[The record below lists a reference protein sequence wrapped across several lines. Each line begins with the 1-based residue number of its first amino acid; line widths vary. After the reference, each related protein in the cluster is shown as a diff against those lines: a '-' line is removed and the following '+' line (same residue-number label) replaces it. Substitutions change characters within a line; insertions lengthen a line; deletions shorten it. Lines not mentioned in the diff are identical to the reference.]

1 MLHYSIEGFPL
12 SDLTPTH
19 LTYAAL
25 LAGSIAAISGLLR
38 LLTFSGALAA
48 FVVGFFVFGFG
59 GLPFAVP
66 LLAFFFSSSLL
77 SRVGRGRK
85 ARYHTI
91 YDKTAR
97 RDAGQVLAN
106 GAVAAALAFAF
117 AFTPSTRQTA
127 LLYLAALAAVNADT
141 WATEIGGLAPG
152 RPFLITTL
160 RRVDPGTSGGVSLLG
175 LIAALLGALFVAG
188 AGWLAWPLNTTQ
200 LLWKPDAP
208 EILSIA
214 WAGFIAAF
222 ADSIL
227 GASLQAQY
235 RCSRCGRQTERSA
248 HCDQPARRLQGWRW
262 ITNDVV
268 NFLASLLGVLF
279 AWLLLTQFTYPI

>member
-1 MLHYSIEGFPL
+1 M

-19 LTYAAL
+19 LIYAAL
-25 LAGSIAAISGLLR
+25 LAGSIAIVSGLLR
-38 LLTFSGALAA
+38 LLTYSGALAA

-59 GLPFAVP
+59 GLPFAAS

-77 SRVGRGRK
+77 SRLGHARK
-85 ARYHTI
+85 AKLNAL

-117 AFTPSTRQTA
+117 AFTPATRQCA

-141 WATEIGGLAPG
+141 WATEVGGLARG
-152 RPFLITTL
+152 RPWLVTTL
-160 RRVDPGTSGGVSLLG
+160 RRVDPGTSGAVSPLG
-175 LIAALLGALFVAG
+175 LFAALLGALFIAG
-188 AGWLAWPLNTTQ
+188 VGWLAWPSNTPQ

-208 EILSIA
+208 EIMTIA
-214 WAGFIAAF
+214 WAGFLAAF

-235 RCSRCGRQTERSA
+235 RCIRCGALTERRV
-248 HCDQPARRLQGWRW
+248 HCTVAARHARGWKW

-268 NFLASLLGVLF
+268 NFCASLFGALF
-279 AWLLLTQFTYPI
+279 AWLLLTLFAYPI